1 MRLVKMLVNFNSNSN
16 SNKYLKPILDLCGR
30 ANVERVWPEVVEE
43 VNIAVRPQILEKGFS
58 RVQ

>member
-1 MRLVKMLVNFNSNSN
+1 MLVNFNSN
-16 SNKYLKPILDLCGR
+16 SNKYLKPILNLCGR
-30 ANVERVWPEVVEE
+30 ASVERVWPEVVEE

>member
-1 MRLVKMLVNFNSNSN
+1 MLVNFNSNSN

-30 ANVERVWPEVVEE
+30 ANVERVWPGVVEE